1 MGMGSNDIRVLI
13 VSICLIAFMLGYSFI
28 LIDIMNTRITNCEDM
43 KIYVIKIQSIKL
55 MVSLLYFVSNS
66 IMCLTYK
73 SQFEKEV
80 LITGILSIATVGLI
94 NFLHYTGIFI
104 MSTQAS
110 LITFNGITILF
121 FILIYTFGKLN
132 NLFTDGE

>member
-1 MGMGSNDIRVLI
+1 MDSNDIRVLI

-80 LITGILSIATVGLI
+80 LVTGILSIATVGLI
-94 NFLHYTGIFI
+94 NFLHYTGMFI

>member
-1 MGMGSNDIRVLI
+1 MGMGTNDLRIVIVLL
-13 VSICLIAFMLGYSFI
+13 CLIGFMVGYSLI
-28 LIDIMNTRITNCEDM
+28 LIDIMNTRISDCELM
-43 KIYVIKIQSIKL
+43 KIYIIKIQSLK
-55 MVSLLYFVSNS
+55 MMASLLYFVSNS

-80 LITGILSIATVGLI
+80 LITGILSIATIGGI
-94 NFLHYTGIFI
+94 NFLHYSGIFI

-110 LITFNGITILF
+110 LITFNCVTVLF

-132 NLFTDGE
+132 DLFYDEQ

>member
-1 MGMGSNDIRVLI
+1 MGMGSLDLRVTI
-13 VSICLIAFMLGYSFI
+13 VILCMVLFLVGYSY
-28 LIDIMNTRITNCEDM
+28 LLLDAITSQIQPDEMTAYLVKMDM
-43 KIYVIKIQSIKL
+43 KKL
-55 MVSLLYFVSNS
+55 LICLLYFISNS
-66 IMCLTYK
+66 IMCLNYK

>member
-1 MGMGSNDIRVLI
+1 MGSLDLRVAIAILFIVLFMSGYSYLLLDALTIKIRQEDMLPYLVKMDVKKLL
-13 VSICLIAFMLGYSFI
+13 ICLSYFI
-28 LIDIMNTRITNCEDM
+28 
-43 KIYVIKIQSIKL
+43 
-55 MVSLLYFVSNS
+55 SNS

-80 LITGILSIATVGLI
+80 LITGILSIATIGGI
-94 NFLHYTGIFI
+94 NFLHYSGIFI

-110 LITFNGITILF
+110 LITFNCVTVLF

-132 NLFTDGE
+132 NLFYDEQ

>member
-1 MGMGSNDIRVLI
+1 MGMDSNDIRVLI
-13 VSICLIAFMLGYSFI
+13 VSICLIVFMLGYSFI
-28 LIDIMNTRITNCEDM
+28 LIDIMNTRTTNCEDM

-66 IMCLTYK
+66 IMCLSYK

-80 LITGILSIATVGLI
+80 LITGILSIATIGLI
-94 NFLHYTGIFI
+94 NLLHYSGIFI

>member
-1 MGMGSNDIRVLI
+1 MGSLDLRVAIAILFIVLFMSGYSYLLLDALTIKIRQEDMLPYLVKMDVKKLL
-13 VSICLIAFMLGYSFI
+13 ICLA
-28 LIDIMNTRITNCEDM
+28 
-43 KIYVIKIQSIKL
+43 
-55 MVSLLYFVSNS
+55 YFVSNS
-66 IMCLTYK
+66 IMCLNYK

-80 LITGILSIATVGLI
+80 LITGILSIATIGLI
-94 NFLHYTGIFI
+94 NFLHYSGIFI

-110 LITFNGITILF
+110 LITFNGTTILF

>member
-1 MGMGSNDIRVLI
+1 MGMGSLDIRVSIAVLCI
-13 VSICLIAFMLGYSFI
+13 VLFLLGYSYL
-28 LIDIMNTRITNCEDM
+28 LIDAITSQIQPDEMTAYLVKMDM
-43 KIYVIKIQSIKL
+43 KKL
-55 MVSLLYFVSNS
+55 LICLLYFISNS

>member
-1 MGMGSNDIRVLI
+1 MGSLDLRVTI
-13 VSICLIAFMLGYSFI
+13 VILCMVLFLVGYSY
-28 LIDIMNTRITNCEDM
+28 LLLDAITSQIQPDEMTAYLVKMDM
-43 KIYVIKIQSIKL
+43 KKL
-55 MVSLLYFVSNS
+55 LICLLYFISNS

-110 LITFNGITILF
+110 LITFNCITILF

>member
-80 LITGILSIATVGLI
+80 LVTGILSIATVGLI

-110 LITFNGITILF
+110 LITFNCITILF

>member
-1 MGMGSNDIRVLI
+1 MGMGSLDIRVSIAVLCI
-13 VSICLIAFMLGYSFI
+13 VLFLLGYSYL
-28 LIDIMNTRITNCEDM
+28 LIDAITSQIQPDEMTAYLVKMDM
-43 KIYVIKIQSIKL
+43 KKL
-55 MVSLLYFVSNS
+55 LICLLYFISNS

-94 NFLHYTGIFI
+94 NFLHYSGIFI

>member
-94 NFLHYTGIFI
+94 NFLHYTGMFI

>member
-1 MGMGSNDIRVLI
+1 MGMGSLDIRVAISVLCI
-13 VSICLIAFMLGYSFI
+13 VLFLLGYSYL
-28 LIDIMNTRITNCEDM
+28 LIDAITSQ
-43 KIYVIKIQSIKL
+43 IKPDEMMSYLVKMDSKKL
-55 MVSLLYFVSNS
+55 LICLSYFISNS

-80 LITGILSIATVGLI
+80 LVTGILSIATVGLI

>member
-1 MGMGSNDIRVLI
+1 MGMDSNDIRVLI

>member
-1 MGMGSNDIRVLI
+1 MGMDSNDIRVLI

-66 IMCLTYK
+66 IMCLSYK

-110 LITFNGITILF
+110 LIAFNGITILF

>member
-1 MGMGSNDIRVLI
+1 MDSNDIRVLI

-66 IMCLTYK
+66 IMCLSYK

-80 LITGILSIATVGLI
+80 LITGILSIATIWLI
-94 NFLHYTGIFI
+94 NLLHYSGIFI

>member
-1 MGMGSNDIRVLI
+1 MGSLDIRVAISVLCI
-13 VSICLIAFMLGYSFI
+13 VLFLLGYSY
-28 LIDIMNTRITNCEDM
+28 LLLDAITSQIQPDEMTAYLVKMDM
-43 KIYVIKIQSIKL
+43 KKL
-55 MVSLLYFVSNS
+55 LICLLYFISNS

-80 LITGILSIATVGLI
+80 LITGILSIATAGLI
-94 NFLHYTGIFI
+94 NFLHYSGIFI

>member
-1 MGMGSNDIRVLI
+1 MGSLDIRVAISVLCI
-13 VSICLIAFMLGYSFI
+13 VLFLLGYSYL
-28 LIDIMNTRITNCEDM
+28 LIDALTSQINPDEMTAYLVKMDM
-43 KIYVIKIQSIKL
+43 KKL
-55 MVSLLYFVSNS
+55 LICLLYFISNS

>member
-1 MGMGSNDIRVLI
+1 MGMGSLDIRVAISVLCI
-13 VSICLIAFMLGYSFI
+13 VLFLLGYSYL
-28 LIDIMNTRITNCEDM
+28 LIDALTSQINPDEMTAYLVKMDM
-43 KIYVIKIQSIKL
+43 KKL
-55 MVSLLYFVSNS
+55 LICLLYFISNS
-66 IMCLTYK
+66 IMCLNYK

>member
-1 MGMGSNDIRVLI
+1 MGMGTLDLRVAIAILFI
-13 VSICLIAFMLGYSFI
+13 VLFMSGYSYLLLDALTVKTKQEDMLSYLVKMDVKKLLICLVYFI
-28 LIDIMNTRITNCEDM
+28 
-43 KIYVIKIQSIKL
+43 
-55 MVSLLYFVSNS
+55 SNS

-80 LITGILSIATVGLI
+80 LITGILSIATIGGI
-94 NFLHYTGIFI
+94 NFLHYSGIFI

-110 LITFNGITILF
+110 LITFNCATILF

-132 NLFTDGE
+132 DLFYDEQ

>member
-1 MGMGSNDIRVLI
+1 MGTLDLRVAIAILFI
-13 VSICLIAFMLGYSFI
+13 VLFMSGYSYLLLDALTVKTKQEDMLSYLVKMDVKKLLICLVYFI
-28 LIDIMNTRITNCEDM
+28 
-43 KIYVIKIQSIKL
+43 
-55 MVSLLYFVSNS
+55 SNS

-80 LITGILSIATVGLI
+80 LITGILSIATIGGI
-94 NFLHYTGIFI
+94 NFLHYSGIFI

-110 LITFNGITILF
+110 LITFNCATILF

-132 NLFTDGE
+132 DLFYDEQ

>member
-1 MGMGSNDIRVLI
+1 MGMDSNDIRVLI

-55 MVSLLYFVSNS
+55 MVSLLYFISNS

-80 LITGILSIATVGLI
+80 LVTGILSIATVGLI

>member
-1 MGMGSNDIRVLI
+1 MGTLDLRVAIAILFI
-13 VSICLIAFMLGYSFI
+13 VLFMSGYSYLLLDALTVKTKQEDMLSYLVKMDAKKLLICLSYFI
-28 LIDIMNTRITNCEDM
+28 
-43 KIYVIKIQSIKL
+43 
-55 MVSLLYFVSNS
+55 SNS
-66 IMCLTYK
+66 IMCLTCK

-80 LITGILSIATVGLI
+80 LITGILSIATIGLI
-94 NFLHYTGIFI
+94 NFLHYSGIFI

-110 LITFNGITILF
+110 LIAFNGITILF